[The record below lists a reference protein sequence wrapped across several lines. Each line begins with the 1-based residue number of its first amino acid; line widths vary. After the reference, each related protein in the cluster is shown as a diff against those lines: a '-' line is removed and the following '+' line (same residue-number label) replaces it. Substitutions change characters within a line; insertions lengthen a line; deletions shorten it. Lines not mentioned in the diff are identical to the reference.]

1 MAAPIMSMFI
11 TTFTFVLRVRFLMSM
26 LVAHLLLL
34 LLIIHFIGHTLIAA
48 SLHTLELE
56 GQYVDITARSQII

>member
-1 MAAPIMSMFI
+1 MAAPVMSMFI
-11 TTFTFVLRVRFLMSM
+11 TTFTFVLRVRFLMRM

-48 SLHTLELE
+48 R
-56 GQYVDITARSQII
+56 A

>member
-11 TTFTFVLRVRFLMSM
+11 TTFTFVLRVRFLMRM

-34 LLIIHFIGHTLIAA
+34 LLIIHFIGHTLIAV

-56 GQYVDITARSQII
+56 G

>member
-1 MAAPIMSMFI
+1 MAAPAMSMFI
-11 TTFTFVLRVRFLMSM
+11 TTFTFVLRVRFLMSV

-56 GQYVDITARSQII
+56 GRYVDIVAGSQII

>member
-1 MAAPIMSMFI
+1 MRMFI

-56 GQYVDITARSQII
+56 GRYVDIIARSQII

>member
-1 MAAPIMSMFI
+1 MSMFI
-11 TTFTFVLRVRFLMSM
+11 TTFTFVLRVRFLMSV

-34 LLIIHFIGHTLIAA
+34 LLIIHFIGHPLIAA

>member
-1 MAAPIMSMFI
+1 MAAPAMSMFI
-11 TTFTFVLRVRFLMSM
+11 TTFTFVLRVRFLMRM

-56 GQYVDITARSQII
+56 GQYVDIIAGSLII

>member
-11 TTFTFVLRVRFLMSM
+11 TTFTFVLRLRFLMRM

-56 GQYVDITARSQII
+56 GRYVDIIARSLII

>member
-1 MAAPIMSMFI
+1 MSMFI
-11 TTFTFVLRVRFLMSM
+11 TTFTFVLRVRFLMSV

-56 GQYVDITARSQII
+56 GRYVDIIARSLII

>member
-1 MAAPIMSMFI
+1 MSMFN
-11 TTFTFVLRVRFLMSM
+11 TTFTFVLRVRFLMSV

>member
-1 MAAPIMSMFI
+1 MSMFI

-34 LLIIHFIGHTLIAA
+34 LLIIHFIGHTLIAD
-48 SLHTLELE
+48 SLHTLKLE
-56 GQYVDITARSQII
+56 GQYVDIIAGSLII

>member
-1 MAAPIMSMFI
+1 MFI
-11 TTFTFVLRVRFLMSM
+11 TTFTFVLRLRFLMRM

-56 GQYVDITARSQII
+56 GRYVDIIARSLII

>member
-1 MAAPIMSMFI
+1 MSMFI
-11 TTFTFVLRVRFLMSM
+11 TTFTFVLRVRFLMRM

-48 SLHTLELE
+48 TLHTLELE
-56 GQYVDITARSQII
+56 GRYVDIIARSLII